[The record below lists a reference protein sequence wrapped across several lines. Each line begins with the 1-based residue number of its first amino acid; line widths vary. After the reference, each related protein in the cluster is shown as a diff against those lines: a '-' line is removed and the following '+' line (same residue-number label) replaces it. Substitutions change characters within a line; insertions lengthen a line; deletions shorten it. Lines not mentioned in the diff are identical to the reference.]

1 MARIPHEA
9 LVAVGLSAGEEV
21 LGSWKAWHS
30 WDAHVLRTNPDD
42 PLDFF
47 HLFFGTGDYVSRQ
60 APSMA
65 PTPNDKAIYGGGE
78 SFDTGGYL
86 ILTNARL
93 LYVKSRT
100 FFGGY
105 ELISDVSSD
114 LEHIEIVRCLSKAQ
128 LLLINRSVFR
138 IKECPTSE
146 VCATIRT
153 AVKQQQGFQA
163 LPTREE
169 QSFSLSPVKVRML
182 SCPNCGVL
190 NSMDEKTC
198 GACGAELD

>member
-1 MARIPHEA
+1 MGRIPDEA
-9 LVAVGLSAGEEV
+9 LLAVGLSAGEEV
-21 LGSWKAWHS
+21 LGAWKAWHS
-30 WDAHVLRTNPDD
+30 WNAHVFRSNPDN

-47 HLFFGTGDYVSRQ
+47 HMAFATGDYSSRQ

-65 PTPNDKAIYGGGE
+65 PTSNDKSITMKVGN
-78 SFDTGGYL
+78 FDTGGYL

-93 LYVKSRT
+93 LYVKSGA

-114 LEHIEIVRCLSKAQ
+114 LEHIELVECNRKGQ
-128 LLLINRSVFR
+128 LLAINRSIFR

-153 AVKQQQGFQA
+153 AVKRQQGFRA

-169 QSFSLSPVKVRML
+169 QSFSLSPVKVRMV
-182 SCPNCGVL
+182 SCPICGVL
-190 NSMDEKTC
+190 NSLDEKTC